1 MGLADLLTSKRSGQ
15 ISALSMLVEA
25 AIALYRGERDV
36 AALFLGAAALAYR
49 WSFLGMVA
57 EILIKAYQRIR

>member
-1 MGLADLLTSKRSGQ
+1 MGLTDLLTSKRSGQ

-49 WSFLGMVA
+49 WSFLGAVA